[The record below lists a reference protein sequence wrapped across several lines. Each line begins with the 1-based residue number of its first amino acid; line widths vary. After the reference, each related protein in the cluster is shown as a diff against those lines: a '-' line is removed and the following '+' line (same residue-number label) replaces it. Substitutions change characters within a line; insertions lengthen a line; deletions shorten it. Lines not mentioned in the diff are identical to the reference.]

1 MKILLSEAHHWVP
14 GRASRSK
21 IYEDAK
27 QGRLSTSPHPKN
39 DKWKAVDIAELERV
53 YGSVSDPEARQKD
66 SETDDSGTQIDVDM
80 LIQSYENRIADLQKQ
95 LDVSNR
101 RETTLNTEKIK
112 ASGYER
118 STSRLNGRKTSKL
131 VIAPVC
137 YVELIP
143 LRGHVLNIKI
153 HPESTAAPSLRP
165 TVTNR
170 RSYTPTLNTDKPTTQ
185 QRRQHDRSVWHQ
197 TRFRCSVR
205 HLRENLCRPRG

>member
-101 RETTLNTEKIK
+101 RETTLNTEK
-112 ASGYER
+112 
-118 STSRLNGRKTSKL
+118 SRLLDMSDRLLALTGEKQANWFQRLFG
-131 VIAPVC
+131 IA
-137 YVELIP
+137 
-143 LRGHVLNIKI
+143 
-153 HPESTAAPSLRP
+153 
-165 TVTNR
+165 
-170 RSYTPTLNTDKPTTQ
+170 
-185 QRRQHDRSVWHQ
+185 
-197 TRFRCSVR
+197 
-205 HLRENLCRPRG
+205 